1 MPKVRISVLRR
12 NYFPELASR
21 YCMNPDP
28 GPCVRFDED
37 YSIVIDQDA
46 YFSMQIPGGFCA
58 EAWHCISHYVYAA
71 LQGGAV
77 MGGWMADDR
86 VMIASCNDGVRP
98 VVFKIERLDD

>member
-46 YFSMQIPGGFCA
+46 YFSMQIPGGFC
-58 EAWHCISHYVYAA
+58 
-71 LQGGAV
+71 
-77 MGGWMADDR
+77 
-86 VMIASCNDGVRP
+86 
-98 VVFKIERLDD
+98 

>member
-46 YFSMQIPGGFCA
+46 YFFM
-58 EAWHCISHYVYAA
+58 
-71 LQGGAV
+71 
-77 MGGWMADDR
+77 
-86 VMIASCNDGVRP
+86 
-98 VVFKIERLDD
+98 